1 MEWINK
7 QNVLIVGLGLMG
19 GSYAR
24 ALKRIGCH
32 VSAIDRSD
40 DTIKY
45 AIENEVIDEGT
56 SKKEDAKELVKKADC
71 IILAL
76 YPNAAIDWIK
86 ENKE

>member
-7 QNVLIVGLGLMG
+7 QNVLIVGLGLIG

-32 VSAIDRSD
+32 VSAIDKNEES
-40 DTIKY
+40 IKY
-45 AIENEVIDEGT
+45 ALENGVIDDGT
-56 SKKEDAKELVKKADC
+56 SNSEKGANLVKNADC

-76 YPNAAIDWIK
+76 YPTAHSTTAKTN
-86 ENKE
+86 